1 MSGNF
6 KNVWKKN
13 YLNEKKEMSGK
24 IMKCLEL
31 F

>member
-6 KNVWKKN
+6 KNVWKKK

-24 IMKCLEL
+24 IMRCLEL